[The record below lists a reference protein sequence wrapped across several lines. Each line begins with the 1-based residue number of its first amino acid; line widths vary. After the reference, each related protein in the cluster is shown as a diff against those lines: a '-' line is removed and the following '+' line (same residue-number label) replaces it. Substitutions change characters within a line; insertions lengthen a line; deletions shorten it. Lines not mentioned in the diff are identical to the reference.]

1 MNDFFKFKGKALV
14 SATPLKFSDPRFEEN
29 GFSIIKIE
37 PTYDY
42 AKEIDIKPST
52 NILREVWEEFGWM
65 PFITGQDKDRHK
77 FCRYYLLY
85 NIPT

>member
-1 MNDFFKFKGKALV
+1 MCIRDRFKGKALV

-42 AKEIDIKPST
+42 AKAVSYTHLDVYKRQRLP
-52 NILREVWEEFGWM
+52 LLPVLHLLVFGY
-65 PFITGQDKDRHK
+65 PFLQLVNTGPGHR
-77 FCRYYLLY
+77 
-85 NIPT
+85 